1 MSGNS
6 LKLSI
11 KKRVANFCLEGIKDL
26 WIFFFC
32 WKLLGFIP
40 GGAPFS
46 QLNRGVKDAVSATTK
61 KMFNISK
68 LCKNVH

>member
-1 MSGNS
+1 MTFLATFFGLHGQQNNPSGA
-6 LKLSI
+6 LMPGKVI
-11 KKRVANFCLEGIKDL
+11 GC
-26 WIFFFC
+26 FFC

-61 KMFNISK
+61 SD
-68 LCKNVH
+68 V